1 MFTAVS
7 VSPHDDI
14 GEHVLHIHTL
24 TQLHLI
30 EYHATLCVLLTLNN
44 LTYIVNNHQHERLR
58 LNFWDSSKM

>member
-14 GEHVLHIHTL
+14 GEHVSHIHTL

-30 EYHATLCVLLTLNN
+30 ECHATLLV
-44 LTYIVNNHQHERLR
+44 VN
-58 LNFWDSSKM
+58 S